1 MANNRSLYKYVT
13 IPRLK
18 HFLIDRT
25 IRFTQAGA
33 FNDPFELVPLLSVPS
48 NFPEQRI
55 EFKFSVTA
63 PRRDLPNKLNQSAP
77 PDSTNDQTTRLLRYA
92 LDRKV
97 GFLSLSTKWDSL
109 LMWSYYADGHAGA
122 VIEFDGNH
130 DFFTGAF
137 HVHYT
142 EHRPI
147 RDLQLYATSVIP
159 IAEMCDKPI
168 EWKHESEVRLGRS
181 LSDCKLR
188 RAENP
193 HSVYVMDVPE
203 DCIKSVILGE
213 RAGHES
219 LAVYKLIKNTSIQG
233 YFAMLN
239 HWDYKMSRHLQKWPS
254 SPAFRVLPPI

>member
-1 MANNRSLYKYVT
+1 MAKKRSLYKYVT

-33 FNDPFELVPLLSVPS
+33 FNDPFELVPLLNVPP
-48 NFPEQRI
+48 NFPKQEI

-63 PRRDLPNKLNQSAP
+63 PRRAQANKLNQSAP
-77 PDSTNDQTTRLLRYA
+77 PDSTNDQNTRSLRCD
-92 LDRKV
+92 LDNKV

-130 DFFTGAF
+130 DFFTGSF
-137 HVHYT
+137 RVRYT
-142 EHRPI
+142 KHRPI
-147 RDLQLYATSVIP
+147 RDLQLYISAIIP

-168 EWKHESEVRLGRS
+168 DWKHESEVRLGRS
-181 LSDCKLR
+181 LSDCRLCKV
-188 RAENP
+188 ENP
-193 HSVYVMDVPE
+193 YSVYVMDVPE

-213 RAGHES
+213 RAAHEN
-219 LAVYKLIKNTSIQG
+219 LAIYKLIRSTSIEG
-233 YFAMLN
+233 YYAMLN
-239 HWDYKMSRHLQKWPS
+239 HWDYRMSRHLLKFPS